1 MGAAPNDDSVNRPV
15 AARSQLHSS
24 LRFRE
29 GPGVAFRLL
38 FWDVVEDKASS
49 RTGREVAGARR
60 REDRMDAILR
70 WVHRLL
76 NPPTPA
82 PATMSKRRR
91 VRDRVPI

>member
-1 MGAAPNDDSVNRPV
+1 M
-15 AARSQLHSS
+15 
-24 LRFRE
+24 
-29 GPGVAFRLL
+29 AFRLL
-38 FWDVVEDKASS
+38 SWDGVEDETSN

-60 REDRMDAILR
+60 REDRMDALLR

-82 PATMSKRRR
+82 RETTSGRRR